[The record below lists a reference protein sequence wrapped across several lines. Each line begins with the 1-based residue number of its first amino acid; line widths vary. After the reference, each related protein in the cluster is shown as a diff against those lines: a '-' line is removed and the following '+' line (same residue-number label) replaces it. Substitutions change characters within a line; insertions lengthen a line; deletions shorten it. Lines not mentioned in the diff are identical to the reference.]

1 LGGNARRKSCQQ
13 SVGPRWHPS
22 GNLAIATVHVI
33 PNRAE
38 GPVRNLLYAGADRTR
53 LPAVLDRSKTPEHHE
68 SPARLCFFHS
78 ICETDTRS
86 LITDHE
92 TTRPL
97 TTNHCPTPMGKI
109 HVLSETVA
117 NKIAAGEVVERPAS
131 VVKELL
137 ENSLDAGA
145 TRIRINVEAGGK
157 RLIQI
162 TDNGCG
168 MVRDDA
174 MLAFERHATS
184 KMKDAEDLL
193 SIATL
198 GFRGEALPAIAS
210 VSRLR
215 LETRVAGEAAGT
227 VVEINGGK
235 IARVEEAGL
244 PEGTSITVRDLF
256 FNTPAR
262 KKFLKAESTELSHI
276 ASLVTHYALAHPE
289 KHFEL
294 HSATNAML
302 VAPAVAGHSERV
314 YQVFGK
320 ETLEQLIPI
329 AAAQPL
335 ERVGLPQPPPWRRE
349 EVQTDEDGAVQKK
362 EPGEM
367 RVSGFVS
374 KPEIQKLNRN
384 SIFVFV
390 NGRLIRDRLV
400 QHGLTEAYRNI
411 IPPAVYPVVLLF
423 LELPAEEVD
432 VNVHPSKTEVRFRQQ
447 SVMHD
452 FVRDS
457 VRAALM
463 KARPAPQ
470 FVTEIRAHATAGE
483 ALTPGSGWEASSAV
497 QSGEE
502 IAAQA
507 FAAGEQ
513 ASAGLYEPGAGA
525 GERFA
530 LQAPLAP
537 PISARFQFSGGIAV
551 EANAGIALARQLE
564 TIPDNGCAPA
574 LEVREEEP
582 TLSSLGTLKP
592 LGQIRNSFILAVNE
606 DGLWIIDQH
615 VAHERVLFE
624 RVLKQRSAQRV
635 ESQRLLM
642 PIIVELSPAQQAVF
656 TEISDELQHNGF
668 EVEAFGARSVAVK
681 VAPAG
686 VEAPAVEHMLH
697 ELLELIS
704 REEQSLNLEKIRARI
719 AASIAC
725 HAAIKVNMPL
735 EQNKMDWLLAELAK
749 TDHPMSCPHGR
760 PVVLR
765 YSVKDIQKAFKRI

>member
-1 LGGNARRKSCQQ
+1 
-13 SVGPRWHPS
+13 
-22 GNLAIATVHVI
+22 
-33 PNRAE
+33 
-38 GPVRNLLYAGADRTR
+38 
-53 LPAVLDRSKTPEHHE
+53 
-68 SPARLCFFHS
+68 
-78 ICETDTRS
+78 
-86 LITDHE
+86 
-92 TTRPL
+92 
-97 TTNHCPTPMGKI
+97 MGRI
-109 HVLSETVA
+109 HVLSEQVA

-137 ENSLDAGA
+137 ENALDAGA
-145 TRIRINVEAGGK
+145 TRIKISVEAGGK
-157 RLIQI
+157 KLIQI

-184 KMKDAEDLL
+184 KIKDAEDLL
-193 SIATL
+193 SVATL
-198 GFRGEALPAIAS
+198 GFRGEALPSIAS

-215 LETRVAGEAAGT
+215 LETCATESTGVPAAGT
-227 VVEINGGK
+227 IIEINGGK
-235 IARVEEAGL
+235 MARVEEAGL

-302 VAPAVAGHSERV
+302 VAPPVAGYSERV

-320 ETLEQLIPI
+320 ETLDQLIAV
-329 AAAQPL
+329 AAVQPL
-335 ERVGLPQPPPWRRE
+335 EHVGLPQPPPWRRE
-349 EVQTDEDGAVQKK
+349 VSEDAA
-362 EPGEM
+362 EPMDPGEM
-367 RVSGFVS
+367 RVHGFVS

-384 SIFVFV
+384 SIYVFV
-390 NGRLIRDRLV
+390 NGRLIRDRLI

-411 IPPAVYPVVLLF
+411 IPPTVYPVVLLF
-423 LELPAEEVD
+423 VELPAGEVD
-432 VNVHPSKTEVRFRQQ
+432 VNVHPSKTEVRFRQ
-447 SVMHD
+447 STVLHD
-452 FVRDS
+452 FVRDT

-470 FVTEIRAHATAGE
+470 FTTEIHAHATAGSG
-483 ALTPGSGWEASSAV
+483 LTPRAREWEPPSDMAVPAGSAV
-497 QSGEE
+497 
-502 IAAQA
+502 
-507 FAAGEQ
+507 
-513 ASAGLYEPGAGA
+513 SALYEPAGGAG
-525 GERFA
+525 FA
-530 LQAPLAP
+530 LQAPVALP
-537 PISARFQFSGGIAV
+537 VSARLQFEGGIAV
-551 EANAGIALARQLE
+551 EASAAIPVARGLE
-564 TIPDNGCAPA
+564 RREAEEIPDNGCAPA

-582 TLSSLGTLKP
+582 TLAALSTLRP

-606 DGLWIIDQH
+606 DGLWIVDQH

-624 RVLKQRSAQRV
+624 RVLKQRAALKV

-642 PIIVELSPAQQAVF
+642 PIVLELSPAQQAVF
-656 TEISDELQHNGF
+656 AEIADELQHNGF
-668 EVEAFGARSVAVK
+668 EAEPFGARSVAVK

-686 VEAPAVEHMLH
+686 VDAAAVEKMLH
-697 ELLELIS
+697 ELLDQIS
-704 REEQSLNLEKIRARI
+704 REEQSLNLEKIRGRI

-735 EQNKMDWLLAELAK
+735 EQNKMEWLLTELAK

>member
-1 LGGNARRKSCQQ
+1 
-13 SVGPRWHPS
+13 
-22 GNLAIATVHVI
+22 
-33 PNRAE
+33 
-38 GPVRNLLYAGADRTR
+38 
-53 LPAVLDRSKTPEHHE
+53 
-68 SPARLCFFHS
+68 
-78 ICETDTRS
+78 
-86 LITDHE
+86 
-92 TTRPL
+92 
-97 TTNHCPTPMGKI
+97 MGRI
-109 HVLSETVA
+109 HVLPEHVA

-137 ENSLDAGA
+137 ENALDAGA
-145 TRIRINVEAGGK
+145 TRIKISVEAGGK
-157 RLIQI
+157 KLIQI

-184 KMKDAEDLL
+184 KIKDAEDLL
-193 SIATL
+193 SVATL
-198 GFRGEALPAIAS
+198 GFRGEALPSIAS

-215 LETRVAGEAAGT
+215 LETCAPAGLMGDGLTGHGLTAERSTGEDSTDKAAPGT
-227 VVEINGGK
+227 VIEINGGR

-302 VAPAVAGHSERV
+302 VAPPVAGYSERV

-320 ETLEQLIPI
+320 ETLDQLIAV
-329 AAAQPL
+329 AAVQPL
-335 ERVGLPQPPPWRRE
+335 ERVGLPQPPPWRRKE
-349 EVQTDEDGAVQKK
+349 EQSEDEAD
-362 EPGEM
+362 PGEM
-367 RVSGFVS
+367 RLHGFVS

-384 SIFVFV
+384 SIYVFV

-411 IPPAVYPVVLLF
+411 IPPTVFPVVLLF
-423 LELPAEEVD
+423 LEMPPGEVD
-432 VNVHPSKTEVRFRQQ
+432 VNVHPSKTEVRFRQ
-447 SVMHD
+447 STVMHD
-452 FVRDS
+452 FVRDT

-470 FVTEIRAHATAGE
+470 FTTEIHAHATASSG
-483 ALTPGSGWEASSAV
+483 LTPGAREWEPPSDLLSASGAPAH
-497 QSGEE
+497 
-502 IAAQA
+502 AMYDP
-507 FAAGEQ
+507 AG
-513 ASAGLYEPGAGA
+513 GAG
-525 GERFA
+525 FA
-530 LQAPLAP
+530 LQAPVAP
-537 PISARFQFSGGIAV
+537 SVSARFQFEGGIAV
-551 EANAGIALARQLE
+551 EANAAIPVARGLESRFANAIPE

-574 LEVREEEP
+574 LDAQENARDEDA
-582 TLSSLGTLKP
+582 TLDSLSTLRP

-606 DGLWIIDQH
+606 DGLWIVDQH

-624 RVLKQRSAQRV
+624 RILKQRAAQKV

-642 PIIVELSPAQQAVF
+642 PIVLELSPAQQAVF
-656 TEISDELQHNGF
+656 AEIADELQHNGF
-668 EVEAFGARSVAVK
+668 EAEPFGARSVAVK

-686 VEAPAVEHMLH
+686 VDAAAVEHMLH
-697 ELLELIS
+697 ELLDQIS
-704 REEQSLNLEKIRARI
+704 REEQSLNLEKIRGRI

-735 EQNKMDWLLAELAK
+735 EQNKMEWLLAELAK

>member
-1 LGGNARRKSCQQ
+1 
-13 SVGPRWHPS
+13 
-22 GNLAIATVHVI
+22 
-33 PNRAE
+33 
-38 GPVRNLLYAGADRTR
+38 
-53 LPAVLDRSKTPEHHE
+53 
-68 SPARLCFFHS
+68 
-78 ICETDTRS
+78 
-86 LITDHE
+86 
-92 TTRPL
+92 
-97 TTNHCPTPMGKI
+97 MGRI
-109 HVLSETVA
+109 HVLSEVVA
-117 NKIAAGEVVERPAS
+117 NQIAAGEVVERPAS
-131 VVKELL
+131 VVKEML

-145 TRIRINVEAGGK
+145 TRIKISVEAGGK
-157 RLIQI
+157 KFIQI

-184 KMKDAEDLL
+184 KIKNAEDLL
-193 SIATL
+193 NVATL
-198 GFRGEALPAIAS
+198 GFRGEALPSIAS

-215 LETRVAGEAAGT
+215 LETRAAEESAGT

-244 PEGTSITVRDLF
+244 PLGTSITVRDLF

-276 ASLVTHYALAHPE
+276 ASLVTHYALAHPD

-294 HSATNAML
+294 HAATNAML
-302 VAPAVAGHSERV
+302 VAPPVEGYSERV

-320 ETLEQLIPI
+320 ETLDQLIPV
-329 AAAQPL
+329 AARQAL
-335 ERVGLPQPPPWRRE
+335 EHVGLPQPPPWRRKE
-349 EVQTDEDGAVQKK
+349 TDEDGEEIPPKD
-362 EPGEM
+362 PGEM
-367 RVSGFVS
+367 RVHGFVS

-411 IPPAVYPVVLLF
+411 IPPSVYPVVLLF
-423 LELPAEEVD
+423 LELPAGEVD

-463 KARPAPQ
+463 KARPVPQ
-470 FVTEIRAHATAGE
+470 FVTEMRAHATAGQ
-483 ALTPGSGWEASSAV
+483 ALTPGAHPWEP
-497 QSGEE
+497 SGERGLPDSGVPGQE
-502 IAAQA
+502 IAVS
-507 FAAGEQ
+507 G
-513 ASAGLYEPGAGA
+513 G
-525 GERFA
+525 FA
-530 LQAPLAP
+530 LQAPVQP
-537 PISARFQFSGGIAV
+537 PISARFEFEGGIAV
-551 EANAGIALARQLE
+551 EANAAIPVARGLESARLAPDFAVGLPRQIE
-564 TIPDNGCAPA
+564 AVPDHGCAPA
-574 LEVREEEP
+574 LDVTEEEP

-606 DGLWIIDQH
+606 DGLWIVDQH

-624 RVLKQRSAQRV
+624 RVLKQRAAERV
-635 ESQRLLM
+635 ESQHLLM
-642 PIIVELSPAQQAVF
+642 PIVLELSPAQQAVF
-656 TEISDELQHNGF
+656 SEISDELQRNGF
-668 EVEAFGARSVAVK
+668 EAEPFGARSVAVK

-686 VEAPAVEHMLH
+686 VEAAAVEHLLH
-697 ELLELIS
+697 ELLDQFS

-735 EQNKMDWLLAELAK
+735 EQNKMEWLLAELAK
-749 TDHPMSCPHGR
+749 TDHPYSCPHGR

-765 YSVKDIQKAFKRI
+765 YSMKDIQKAFKRI

>member
-1 LGGNARRKSCQQ
+1 
-13 SVGPRWHPS
+13 
-22 GNLAIATVHVI
+22 
-33 PNRAE
+33 
-38 GPVRNLLYAGADRTR
+38 
-53 LPAVLDRSKTPEHHE
+53 
-68 SPARLCFFHS
+68 
-78 ICETDTRS
+78 
-86 LITDHE
+86 
-92 TTRPL
+92 
-97 TTNHCPTPMGKI
+97 MGRI

-117 NKIAAGEVVERPAS
+117 NQIAAGEVVERPAS
-131 VVKELL
+131 VVKEML
-137 ENSLDAGA
+137 ENALDAGA
-145 TRIRINVEAGGK
+145 TRIKISVEAGGK
-157 RLIQI
+157 KLIQI

-184 KMKDAEDLL
+184 KIKNAEDLL
-193 SIATL
+193 SVATL
-198 GFRGEALPAIAS
+198 GFRGEALPSIAS

-215 LETRVAGEAAGT
+215 LETRAAEEDAGT

-235 IARVEEAGL
+235 IARVDEAGL
-244 PEGTSITVRDLF
+244 PLGTSITVRDLF

-294 HSATNAML
+294 HSAANAML
-302 VAPAVAGHSERV
+302 VAPPVAGYSERV

-320 ETLEQLIPI
+320 ETLDQLIPV
-329 AAAQPL
+329 ASRQALAH
-335 ERVGLPQPPPWRRE
+335 VGLPQPPPWRRK
-349 EVQTDEDGAVQKK
+349 EVEQDGEVAEKDRSH
-362 EPGEM
+362 ENPGEM
-367 RVSGFVS
+367 RIHGFVS

-390 NGRLIRDRLV
+390 NGRTIRDRLI
-400 QHGLTEAYRNI
+400 QHALTDAYRNI

-423 LELPAEEVD
+423 LELPTGEVD

-463 KARPAPQ
+463 KARPVPQ
-470 FVTEIRAHATAGE
+470 FVTEMHAHATASTS
-483 ALTPGSGWEASSAV
+483 LTPGAMTPELSPGDWERSSGRADAPNSPLLAETARNGAPSSADA
-497 QSGEE
+497 SGG
-502 IAAQA
+502 
-507 FAAGEQ
+507 F
-513 ASAGLYEPGAGA
+513 S
-525 GERFA
+525 
-530 LQAPLAP
+530 LQALAP
-537 PISARFQFSGGIAV
+537 PPISGRFQFEGGIAV
-551 EANAGIALARQLE
+551 EANAAVSLARE
-564 TIPDNGCAPA
+564 VDEIPDSGCAPA
-574 LEVREEEP
+574 LDVREEEP
-582 TLSSLGTLKP
+582 TLSALGTLKP

-606 DGLWIIDQH
+606 DGLWIVDQH

-624 RVLKQRSAQRV
+624 RILKQRAAQKV

-642 PIIVELSPAQQAVF
+642 PIVLELSPAQQAVF
-656 TEISDELQHNGF
+656 SEIADELQYNGF
-668 EVEAFGARSVAVK
+668 EAEPFGARSVAVK
-681 VAPAG
+681 LAPAG
-686 VEAPAVEHMLH
+686 VDAAAVEHMLH
-697 ELLELIS
+697 ELLDQFS

-735 EQNKMDWLLAELAK
+735 EQNKMEWLLAELAK